1 MLRAAFLSILVG
13 LSACVSTD
21 APIDPDVSLAFAPI
35 GPVDAEEVRAVVE
48 REVAQAR
55 VCMRIP
61 PVWWQR
67 HMVVRFGPPNWR
79 GLRIP
84 ADAEARLNDF
94 VEMGFWTREDLAED
108 GVNLVRF
115 QLTELG
121 AQSIRG
127 EPYYGTGRFCPPGE
141 RRLVRILETTRLA
154 AEPSPPFPGFDPH
167 GSERLRV
174 RFEWIG
180 VETPSW
186 LPTAELRERYAARL
200 PQHEQI
206 LSGGVTLYRVWR
218 RDEHPLTNAPHS
230 GALQP
235 FCYDSIHNLL
245 EECAVFGRPDR

>member
-1 MLRAAFLSILVG
+1 MSILFG
-13 LSACVSTD
+13 LSACASNG
-21 APIDPDVSLAFAPI
+21 AAIDPDVSLAFAPI
-35 GPVDAEEVRAVVE
+35 GRVDAEEVRAVVE
-48 REVAQAR
+48 REVAEAR

-67 HMVVRFGPPNWR
+67 QMVARFGPPNWR
-79 GLRIP
+79 GLSIP

-94 VEMGFWTREDLAED
+94 VEMGFWTREDISED
-108 GVNLVRF
+108 GVNLVRL

-127 EPYYGTGRFCPPGE
+127 EVYYGTGQFCPPGE
-141 RRLVRILETTRLA
+141 RRLVRVLEITRLA
-154 AEPSPPFPGFDPH
+154 AEPSPPFLGFDPD

-186 LPTAELRERYAARL
+186 LPTAELRARYASRL

-206 LSGGVTLYRVWR
+206 LTGGVVLYRVWR
-218 RDEHPLTNAPHS
+218 RGEHSEANAPHS

-235 FCYDSIHNLL
+235 FCYDNIHNRG
-245 EECAVFGRPDR
+245 EECAVFGRLGR